1 MFQQL
6 PSTVAESLATVRY
19 HYQADNIHW
28 ITTIFMTFV
37 HLGAL
42 TGIWHLTSC
51 TKETLLFTFYT
62 AVFSGFG
69 ITVGA
74 HRLWAHRTYVASWPV
89 RFFLMLVNSTV
100 YQGSIYKWAKDH
112 RVHHSHAETIA
123 DPHDAGR
130 GFFFAHMGW
139 MFVNRTPEMIAAG
152 RAVDISDLR
161 ADWIVMLQKR
171 SDPWFGLYMT
181 LVFPMQLVVRYCGE
195 TKFNGFFVACCLRYV
210 YMLHATWMVNSAAH
224 LWGDHPYDPMS
235 YATENP
241 FVSFLT
247 GGEGWHNYHHK
258 YPYDYACSEF
268 GVSAQ
273 FNPSKLFI
281 DFMAKLGL
289 VWGRRRAQS
298 AWELNRKR
306 RDLDDTAGV
315 VVPVLAARP
324 WHIAASNSSPV
335 ANVECNGEKGGRK
348 HDEEKEDETTASLS
362 SSSSSVS
369 LESDGVAAVGAI
381 VN

>member
-1 MFQQL
+1 
-6 PSTVAESLATVRY
+6 
-19 HYQADNIHW
+19 
-28 ITTIFMTFV
+28 MTFV
-37 HLGAL
+37 HIGAI
-42 TGIWHLTSC
+42 TGIWNLTSC

-74 HRLWAHRTYVASWPV
+74 HRLWAHRSYQASWPV

-100 YQGSIYKWAKDH
+100 YEGSIYKWAKDH

-123 DPHDAGR
+123 DPHNAGR

-161 ADWIVMLQKR
+161 ADWVVMLQKR

-181 LVFPMQLVVRYCGE
+181 LVLPMQLVVRYCGE
-195 TKFNGFFVACCLRYV
+195 TKFNGFVVAACLRYV

-224 LWGDHPYDPMS
+224 LWGDHPYDPTC

-241 FVSFLT
+241 FVSLFT

-268 GVSAQ
+268 GVSVQ
-273 FNPSKLFI
+273 YNPSKLFI
-281 DFMAKLGL
+281 DFMASLGL
-289 VWGRRRAQS
+289 VWGRRRATS
-298 AWELNRKR
+298 AWEINRTR
-306 RDLDDTAGV
+306 RDLDDKAGIIAS
-315 VVPVLAARP
+315 VLAARP
-324 WHIAASNSSPV
+324 WHIAASNASAV
-335 ANVECNGEKGGRK
+335 VTVERGGETSGRK

-381 VN
+381 VR